1 METASRS
8 SGRHVLPVQ
17 QSSRSDWKRGSSQAT
32 EVYRLLPAERSRAG
46 GWRPKLEFLCRRE
59 LGTLRK
65 GLVQCTMAF
74 EPFPRKDWYSVLG
87 AEPSASM
94 KNLKQKYQ
102 KLILMYHP
110 DKQST
115 DVPAGAVEERVQ
127 RFIEIG
133 QAWKILGNEETRKAY
148 DLQRREDEL
157 RTVGPVDAQVDL
169 EDMLWNKEDQCFTL
183 SCRCGGKYCVSKDE
197 AEEFNLIC
205 CDTCSLIIEIVQ
217 HS

>member
-1 METASRS
+1 MR
-8 SGRHVLPVQ
+8 
-17 QSSRSDWKRGSSQAT
+17 
-32 EVYRLLPAERSRAG
+32 
-46 GWRPKLEFLCRRE
+46 RRE
-59 LGTLRK
+59 LSTLRK
-65 GLVQCTMAF
+65 VQCTMAF

-94 KNLKQKYQ
+94 KDLKQKYQ

-115 DVPAGAVEERVQ
+115 DVPAGAVEECVQ
-127 RFIEIG
+127 RFIEID
-133 QAWKILGNEETRKAY
+133 QAWKILGNEETKKAY
-148 DLQRREDEL
+148 DLQRREDDL
-157 RTVGPVDAQVDL
+157 RTVGPVDAQIHL
-169 EDMLWNKEDQCFTL
+169 EDMLWNKDDQCFTL

-197 AEEFNLIC
+197 AEEANLIC